1 MPKKNWRN
9 RPKPLLAN
17 FHDEEPVLLPDVAA
31 YVKLSTDTIRR
42 LYADHVIHLSARR
55 DALPAGKV
63 RKIARGEQ
71 P

>member
-1 MPKKNWRN
+1 M
-9 RPKPLLAN
+9 
-17 FHDEEPVLLPDVAA
+17 LLPDVAA